1 MLKLF
6 IAKNQPVV
14 DIPDV
19 TYEQIVVGQRFV
31 EIDGPN
37 LFTDG
42 DVHET

>member
-1 MLKLF
+1 MLKSF
-6 IAKNQPVV
+6 VAKTQPVV

-37 LFTDG
+37 LFTENN
-42 DVHET
+42 HKA